1 MIHLNMN
8 KSLPKPFDRQP
19 WVICLVWN
27 IVVLAA
33 TLTLVIH
40 EHNPWYCLMCVLV
53 SWPDDES
60 EESDE

>member
-8 KSLPKPFDRQP
+8 KSLTKL
-19 WVICLVWN
+19 VICLIWN
-27 IVVLAA
+27 IFVLAA

-40 EHNPWYCLMCVLV
+40 EHNPWYCLVCVLV

>member
-8 KSLPKPFDRQP
+8 KSLTKL
-19 WVICLVWN
+19 VICLIWN

-40 EHNPWYCLMCVLV
+40 EHNPWYCLVCVLV